1 MTLTLAQL
9 AGFRRWGYD
18 TRGWAQSTQYRYS
31 IRVVNCHNHLDT
43 DLTAAST
50 SDMLGWLS
58 SLPTNPS
65 TRNHARNAVH
75 AYCCWMQDVSLR
87 RDNPADDLPR
97 LRIPKHLPRAYDPT
111 IAAALLDAADRRG
124 QRWAAAGALMFYG
137 GLRASEITERQWADL
152 TSDMLHVRGKGSE
165 DRVVPLAPPA
175 LEAVNLWRPLAD
187 ASDWMFPSP
196 RNPSRHMSYTWLYR
210 TFKAIAADVGVP
222 AFHPHAG
229 RHTCATTLVETGA
242 HVRDIQALL
251 GHSNLATTTR
261 YLAARPQRVV
271 DAVGRLAGAY

>member
-1 MTLTLAQL
+1 MNLGEL

-31 IRVVNCHNHLDT
+31 TRVVNCSTHLG
-43 DLTAAST
+43 DLTVAT
-50 SDMLGWLS
+50 TRDMLGWLS

-75 AYCCWMQDVSLR
+75 AYCCWMTDVSLR

-97 LRIPKHLPRAYDPT
+97 LRIPRHLPRAVDPS
-111 IAAALLDAADRRG
+111 IASALLDAADRRG
-124 QRWAAAGALMFYG
+124 QRWAAAVHLMLYG
-137 GLRASEITERQWADL
+137 GLRAGEVIGVQWADL
-152 TSDMLHVRGKGSE
+152 VGDLLHVCGKGSE
-165 DRVVPLAPPA
+165 DRIVPLAPPA
-175 LEAVNLWRPLAD
+175 AEAVARWGTMAEG
-187 ASDWMFPSP
+187 SDWMFPSP
-196 RNPSRHMSYTWLYR
+196 KDAARHMSYTWLYR
-210 TFKAIAADVGVP
+210 TVKAIAAEVGVP
-222 AFHPHAG
+222 TLAPHG
-229 RHTCATTLVETGA
+229 CRHTCATTLVETGA

-251 GHSNLATTTR
+251 GHASLSTTTR